1 LTVFGRSRYDRT
13 VQICRLLALVVVL
26 GAVGTASPAYA
37 LDESA
42 ARQHFEK
49 ATEAFTRGRYDDAV
63 REYLLAYR
71 ASNDSS
77 LLFNVAQSHRLAG
90 HYSSALQY
98 YRMYLQN
105 TPDAQDRKEVERQIK
120 EMEKKLGG
128 DQSTAPSKLPPPEK
142 LAPPPLKPVPPPAEL
157 PVTPPPTTVT
167 PPPATPDTG
176 PHTTVESPF
185 AGRMKIIAG
194 GVTLG
199 VGVALVATGIA
210 FGALAQKAGDD
221 LTAANHAGLP
231 FDPNKQS
238 EGKTDTIVEGVT
250 LGIGAAAAIA
260 GAVVLGLGITEKRAA
275 RVAVVPVISPTGAAA
290 SMSVRF

>member
-1 LTVFGRSRYDRT
+1 MFVRSGYDRT
-13 VQICRLLALVVVL
+13 VQISRLLAVVLVL

-37 LDESA
+37 LDENA

-49 ATEAFTRGRYDDAV
+49 ATDAFTRGRYDDAV

-105 TPDAQDRKEVERQIK
+105 TPDAQDRKEVEKQIR

-128 DQSTAPSKLPPPEK
+128 DQSTAPQKLPPPEK
-142 LAPPPLKPVPPPAEL
+142 LAPPPLKPVTPPAPEP
-157 PVTPPPTTVT
+157 PVAPPPTVT
-167 PPPATPDTG
+167 PTPPTPEATPA
-176 PHTTVESPF
+176 PSTTVESPY
-185 AGRMKIIAG
+185 AGRVKIIAG

-238 EGKTDTIVEGVT
+238 EGKTDTIVEGVC
-250 LGIGAAAAIA
+250 LGIGAAAAVA

-275 RVAVVPVISPTGAAA
+275 RVAVVPVITPTGAAA

>member
-1 LTVFGRSRYDRT
+1 LTVFVRSEYDRT
-13 VQICRLLALVVVL
+13 VQISRLLAVVVVL

-37 LDESA
+37 LDESS
-42 ARQHFEK
+42 ARLHFEK
-49 ATEAFTRGRYDDAV
+49 ATDAFTRGRYDDAV

-105 TPDAQDRKEVERQIK
+105 TPEAQDRKEVEKQIR

-128 DQSTAPSKLPPPEK
+128 EQSTRLPPPEK
-142 LAPPPLKPVPPPAEL
+142 LAPPPLKPVTPPQPEP
-157 PVTPPPTTVT
+157 PVTPPPTVT
-167 PPPATPDTG
+167 PTPAPPEATG
-176 PHTTVESPF
+176 PHTIVESPY
-185 AGRMKIIAG
+185 AGRVKIIAG

-238 EGKTDTIVEGVT
+238 DGKTDTIVEGVC
-250 LGIGAAAAIA
+250 LGIGAAAAVA
-260 GAVVLGLGITEKRAA
+260 GAVVLGLGFTEKRAA
-275 RVAVVPVISPTGAAA
+275 RVAVVPVITPTGAAA